1 MESYSIEEL
10 AELAD
15 ISPSYFRNLFKRVT
29 GLTVTQYKNRIKISK
44 ARDLILSG
52 KCNVTE
58 AAKTVG
64 FNNIYYFSRLFK
76 KITCANPSDFIKR

>member
-29 GLTVTQYKNRIKISK
+29 GLTVTSTKIGSRFQGK
-44 ARDLILSG
+44 SLILSG

-76 KITCANPSDFIKR
+76 KITCANPSDFINR